1 MGPVD
6 HERLFSATL
15 DQIARPEKD
24 GASLM
29 RQLGS
34 IACCDAFA
42 IRHAD
47 GRNGLELRIKG
58 LSGGFEPPSM
68 KGVLTSSAM
77 EDGLLRLALHA
88 ADPDVAD
95 LFTSLADDLVASV
108 QPLDSAERCRETL
121 VMRLEQ
127 WQVFLSSCS
136 PGGLGAERQAGLH
149 AELLFLRDRLL
160 PVVGA
165 AQAVGAWKGGDKA
178 SHDFQYAGRA
188 IEVKSSRRE
197 MLDSVVISSVV
208 QLEIPEQSSL
218 LLSVWHLQ
226 ASEAGGETLPD
237 LIEQL
242 RDELPLA
249 SRSVL
254 DEGLRRYG
262 YLDTQKHLYET
273 TGYTLRATRHYDV
286 RDGFPRIQA
295 AHLPEGVS
303 RVSYRIELAS
313 AVDFL
318 LEEEA
323 VSGALET
330 GATS

>member
-1 MGPVD
+1 
-6 HERLFSATL
+6 
-15 DQIARPEKD
+15 
-24 GASLM
+24 
-29 RQLGS
+29 
-34 IACCDAFA
+34 
-42 IRHAD
+42 
-47 GRNGLELRIKG
+47 
-58 LSGGFEPPSM
+58 
-68 KGVLTSSAM
+68 
-77 EDGLLRLALHA
+77 
-88 ADPDVAD
+88 
-95 LFTSLADDLVASV
+95 
-108 QPLDSAERCRETL
+108 
-121 VMRLEQ
+121 MRLEQ

-273 TGYTLRATRHYDV
+273 TGYTLRATRHYGV

-323 VSGALET
+323 VSEALET

>member
-1 MGPVD
+1 MGLVE
-6 HERLFSATL
+6 HQRLFSTTL
-15 DQIARPEKD
+15 AQIARPGKG

-29 RQLGS
+29 RQIGS

-47 GRNGLELRIKG
+47 GRNGLELRIRG
-58 LSGGFEPPSM
+58 LSGGLEPPSM
-68 KGVLTSSAM
+68 KGVITSSAM
-77 EDGLLRLALHA
+77 QDGLLRLAMHA
-88 ADPDVAD
+88 AAPDVAD

-108 QPLDSAERCRETL
+108 QPLDSPEQCCETL

-136 PGGLGAERQAGLH
+136 PGGLGAERQAGLY

-160 PVVGA
+160 PVVGV
-165 AQAVGAWKGGDKA
+165 AQAVSAWKGGDKA

-197 MLDSVVISSVV
+197 MLDSIVISSVV

-226 ASEAGGETLPD
+226 ASEAGGETLPG

-242 RDELPLA
+242 REDLPLA
-249 SRSVL
+249 SRTVL

-262 YLDTQKHLYET
+262 YLDTQEHLYGA

-286 RDGFPRIQA
+286 GEGFPRIRA

-303 RVSYRIELAS
+303 KVRYRVELTA
-313 AVDFL
+313 AGDFL

-323 VSGALET
+323 VSGALEA